1 MGVQKLT
8 LEDQHFAALIFPDI
22 KRDRVR
28 FLFVHNTQLKAVAW
42 MMIGS
47 DGSLYLHDR
56 PSSTQ
61 QPKTLYKS
69 KGIADGHG
77 SFSTMNVPYSKKW
90 TDLKENERKISYHSS
105 GWVKGYGDFN
115 QSINLKSIT
124 GRTLIQA
131 NQYTRPERYD
141 MIEEDALRNTD
152 IVVPAWDKDVF
163 ELDDTK
169 PLMCRVFVEPLRDGQ
184 AQIGILERPGTP
196 SQSAL
201 IFPATNLFNKRDNK
215 PVQDLTY
222 HIHFFNEERGN
233 NPDYTFTS
241 FLGVKT

>member
-1 MGVQKLT
+1 MGVQKLV
-8 LEDQHFAALIFPDI
+8 LENQHFVALIFPDI

-28 FLFVHNTQLKAVAW
+28 FLFAHNTQLKAVAW
-42 MMIGS
+42 MKIGS

-56 PSSTQ
+56 PSPTQ

-69 KGIADGHG
+69 KGIADGNG
-77 SFSTMNVPYSKKW
+77 SFSEMNVPYSKEW
-90 TDLKENERKISYHSS
+90 TSIEKDVQKISYHSS
-105 GWVKGYGDFN
+105 GLVKGYGDFN
-115 QSINLKSIT
+115 QSINLRSIT
-124 GRTLIQA
+124 ERTLIQA
-131 NQYTRPERYD
+131 NQYTKPERYEV
-141 MIEEDALRNTD
+141 IEEYALRNTD
-152 IVVPAWDKDVF
+152 IVVPVWDKDVF

-169 PLMCRVFVEPLRDGQ
+169 PLMCRVFAEPLRKGQ

-201 IFPATNLFNKRDNK
+201 VFPATNLFNKRDNK

-241 FLGVKT
+241 FLEAKA